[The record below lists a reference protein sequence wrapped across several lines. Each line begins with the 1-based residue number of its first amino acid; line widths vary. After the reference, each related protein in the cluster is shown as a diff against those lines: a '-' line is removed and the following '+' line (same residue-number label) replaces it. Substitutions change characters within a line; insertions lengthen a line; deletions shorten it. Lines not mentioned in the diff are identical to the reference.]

1 MGEAPGMF
9 RYRFVSYPVPLILG
23 LSLTISS
30 LLSPVIKVLIQDF
43 TQMTYRSN
51 LSKMPSPHSYNPMCQ
66 TLFSHRLFLTYIVA
80 GTIEIHD
87 TIPQNA

>member
-1 MGEAPGMF
+1 MM
-9 RYRFVSYPVPLILG
+9 LG
-23 LSLTISS
+23 GRSSWYVQVQACFISCAFDPRPS
-30 LLSPVIKVLIQDF
+30 ALSPVIKVLIQDF

-51 LSKMPSPHSYNPMCQ
+51 LSKMPSSHSYNPMCQ